1 MNSLNRVRPAVQFQC
16 VSLCPFVYVQ
26 IVREPGKPDNHKVVP
41 DSVVLKE
48 WIEFYGAGS
57 VARLADTETKVIA
70 GGSGGKRTDSAV

>member
-1 MNSLNRVRPAVQFQC
+1 MNSLNRVRPPVQFQC

-26 IVREPGKPDNHKVVP
+26 IVREPGKPDNHKEVS
-41 DSVVLKE
+41 DSVVLKK

-57 VARLADTETKVIA
+57 AARLADTETKVTA